1 MNKEKKYIVNPIT
14 NRPIIMYGKQHINL
28 IKINIFK
35 DKLIKPT
42 VLTFKNDVNDD
53 VIELAKNAI
62 SQKDGM
68 FITRFKNKIIQKNRK
83 LTIEEMI
90 EFIIDNYPNIL
101 NDSLNEINDADT
113 DEDIK
118 LKFSKIIHK
127 KLMS

>member
-1 MNKEKKYIVNPIT
+1 MNKEKKYVVNPIT

-28 IKINIFK
+28 IKSNILK
-35 DKLIKPT
+35 DKLTKPI
-42 VLTFKNDVNDD
+42 VLTFDTDENIDKMKN
-53 VIELAKNAI
+53 ILPK
-62 SQKDGM
+62 KDGM
-68 FITRFKNKIIQKNRK
+68 FVTRFKNKIIQKNRK
-83 LTIEEMI
+83 ITIEEMI

-101 NDSLNEINDADT
+101 NDSLNEINDADS